1 MKRVRFERAM
11 IAAAAAGLLAST
23 SAPAGMIQDQAV
35 TIDDASQS
43 ATGSLGFVHN
53 SSDRVQYIGCELG
66 FNFGGRCVA
75 RNTAGTTRICFTRD
89 PEVMGTIS
97 ALNGD
102 SYLTFYWDQSG
113 TCTSVY
119 VSVESFSVSKNPS
132 MIP

>member
-35 TIDDASQS
+35 TIDDADHS

-53 SSDRVQYIGCELG
+53 SSDRVQYIGCRLG
-66 FNFGGRCVA
+66 FNLGGRCFA
-75 RNTAGTTRICFTRD
+75 RNTAGVTQACFTRD
-89 PEVMGTIS
+89 PEIMATIG

-102 SYLTFYWDQSG
+102 SYLTFKWDQNG
-113 TCTSVY
+113 ACTAVY
-119 VSVESFSVSKNPS
+119 VSIESFSVSKNPS
-132 MIP
+132 IIP